1 MIISGKQVQSI
12 LKVYNEQKSL
22 GKQAKADNANELN
35 KKDEVILSS
44 SAQEFGHILQGLKTM
59 NEVRPER
66 VQELARQID
75 MGTYRVDARA
85 VADKMIGRMLA
96 DQD

>member
-1 MIISGKQVQSI
+1 MIISGKQVQGI

-22 GKQAKADNANELN
+22 GKQAKTDSGKID

-44 SAQEFGHILQGLKTM
+44 NAQEFGQLLQSLKNM
-59 NEVRPER
+59 SDVRPER
-66 VQELARQID
+66 VQELSRQID
-75 MGTYRVDARA
+75 SGTYRVSGKA

>member
-1 MIISGKQVQSI
+1 MIISGKQVQGI

-22 GKQAKADNANELN
+22 GKLAKNDSGKID

-44 SAQEFGHILQGLKTM
+44 NAQEFGQLLQSLKNM
-59 NEVRPER
+59 SDVRPER
-66 VQELARQID
+66 VQELSHQID
-75 MGTYRVDARA
+75 GGTYRVSGKA